1 MKQSA
6 VKLQPQNRTMYSI
19 LFIIG
24 LTHLLNDSLQAVIP
38 AMFPILERSLG
49 LTFTQL
55 GFITFTLNMVASV
68 MQPVVGM
75 YTDKRPMP
83 YALPIGLLSSMF
95 GMLGLAFA
103 PNLPTILISVV
114 LIGLGSA
121 VFHPEGSR
129 VAYLAAGN
137 KRGLAQSIYQV
148 GGNSGQAL
156 APIITALVLVP
167 MGQFGAIWF
176 VLVAFIASMF
186 LVYIA
191 RWYAGQVEV
200 IKKVTEK
207 EKKSAAEPKQKQ
219 KLPKVIRNAVL
230 LLVFVVFI
238 RSLYHSAI
246 SNYYAFYAI
255 QNYGVSIAESQT
267 FIFVFLLTGAI
278 GTFVG
283 GPLADRF
290 GKKIVIMGSLLVP
303 VPLTILLPYVGPLV
317 ALILIGVIGTLI
329 LSSFSVAVVYGQEM
343 IPGKVGTMSGL
354 IVGLAFGMGAVG
366 SVFFGSLIDW
376 IGLNPTMIIVSFLPL
391 LGLLTIKLP
400 SDEKLRQINRDF
412 GNTGY
417 VSE

>member
-1 MKQSA
+1 
-6 VKLQPQNRTMYSI
+6 MYSI

-75 YTDKRPMP
+75 YTDRRPMP
-83 YALPIGLLSSMF
+83 YALPLGLLSSMF

-156 APIITALVLVP
+156 APIITALVLVL

-186 LVYIA
+186 LVYIS
-191 RWYAGQVEV
+191 RWYAGQIEV
-200 IKKVTEK
+200 VKKATKK
-207 EKKSAAEPKQKQ
+207 EKKSTETKQKQ
-219 KLPKVIRNAVL
+219 KLPKVIRNAVI
-230 LLVFVVFI
+230 LLVFVVFV

-278 GTFVG
+278 GTFIG

-290 GKKIVIMGSLLVP
+290 GKKAVIMGSLLAP
-303 VPLTILLPYVGPLV
+303 VPLTIILPYVGPLV
-317 ALILIGVIGTLI
+317 ALILIGIIGTLI

-343 IPGKVGTMSGL
+343 VPGKVGTMSGL

-391 LGLLTIKLP
+391 LGLLTVMLP
-400 SDEKLRQINRDF
+400 SDEKLREINREL
-412 GNTGY
+412 GHAGY

>member
-1 MKQSA
+1 MDKTQKTHTDQKT
-6 VKLQPQNRTMYSI
+6 VYPI

-75 YTDKRPMP
+75 YTDRRPMP
-83 YALPIGLLSSMF
+83 YALPLGLLSSMF

-167 MGQFGAIWF
+167 MGQFGAIW
-176 VLVAFIASMF
+176 
-186 LVYIA
+186 
-191 RWYAGQVEV
+191 
-200 IKKVTEK
+200 
-207 EKKSAAEPKQKQ
+207 
-219 KLPKVIRNAVL
+219 
-230 LLVFVVFI
+230 
-238 RSLYHSAI
+238 
-246 SNYYAFYAI
+246 
-255 QNYGVSIAESQT
+255 
-267 FIFVFLLTGAI
+267 
-278 GTFVG
+278 
-283 GPLADRF
+283 
-290 GKKIVIMGSLLVP
+290 
-303 VPLTILLPYVGPLV
+303 
-317 ALILIGVIGTLI
+317 
-329 LSSFSVAVVYGQEM
+329 
-343 IPGKVGTMSGL
+343 
-354 IVGLAFGMGAVG
+354 
-366 SVFFGSLIDW
+366 
-376 IGLNPTMIIVSFLPL
+376 
-391 LGLLTIKLP
+391 
-400 SDEKLRQINRDF
+400 
-412 GNTGY
+412 
-417 VSE
+417 